1 MNPST
6 NIAIR
11 AARQAGSIIMRS
23 FSRLDTLTVTEK
35 DVNDYVSEVDR
46 NAEQAIIETIRKAY
60 PAHAILA
67 EESGSHGKDEFQWII
82 DPLDG
87 TTNYL
92 HGFPQF
98 AISIAMMHRG
108 RLENGVI
115 YDPVRDEIFVAVRG
129 AGALLYDP
137 TRNDLF
143 FASRGRGAFLNDRR
157 LRVTDQKTLKGA
169 LLGTGI
175 PYRDQRYMDAYLGM
189 LKTLTQ
195 ETAGIRR
202 PGSAALDFA
211 YVAAG
216 RLDGFWELGLS
227 VWDFAAGA
235 LLVQEAGGVVS
246 DIRGGS
252 QPLDTGNVIVR
263 NVRLHR
269 DMVAAIRPHV
279 PDELRA

>member
-1 MNPST
+1 MNPTT

-11 AARQAGSIIMRS
+11 AARQASNVIMRS
-23 FSRLDTLTVTEK
+23 FSRLDSLTVSEK
-35 DVNDYVSEVDR
+35 QVNDYVSEVDR
-46 NAEQAIIETIRKAY
+46 NAENAIIDIIHKSY
-60 PAHAILA
+60 PGHAILA
-67 EESGSHGKDEFQWII
+67 EESGMHGKGDYQWII

-98 AISIAMMHRG
+98 AISIALMHRG
-108 RLENGVI
+108 RLESAVV
-115 YDPVRDEIFVAVRG
+115 YDPLRDEMFTADRG
-129 AGALLYDP
+129 GGAL
-137 TRNDLF
+137 
-143 FASRGRGAFLNDRR
+143 LNDRR
-157 LRVTDQKTLKGA
+157 LRVTDQKGLKGA

-189 LKTLTQ
+189 LKDLTQ

-235 LLVQEAGGVVS
+235 LLVEEAGGVVS

-252 QPLDTGNVIVR
+252 QHLETGNVIAA
-263 NVRLHR
+263 NVRLHGE
-269 DMVAAIRPHV
+269 ITKTIQGHL
-279 PDELRA
+279 PDGLRARRHPVDDRIF

>member
-82 DPLDG
+82 DQLDG

-129 AGALLYDP
+129 AGAL
-137 TRNDLF
+137 
-143 FASRGRGAFLNDRR
+143 LNDRR

-252 QPLDTGNVIVR
+252 QHLDTGNVIVS

-269 DMVAAIRPHV
+269 DMVAAIRPHL